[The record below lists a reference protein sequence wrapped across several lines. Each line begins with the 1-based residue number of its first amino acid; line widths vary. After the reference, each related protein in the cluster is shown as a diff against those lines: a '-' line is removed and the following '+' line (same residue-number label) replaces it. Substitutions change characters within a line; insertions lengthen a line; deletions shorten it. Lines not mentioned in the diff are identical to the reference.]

1 MSFAD
6 DLSIDEELTAEVN
19 KEARKVALKA
29 LRNIVLATPVDT
41 GRARGNW
48 RVGVN
53 SDPRD
58 TIARKSK
65 KGTAAIKV
73 GQSTIASA
81 KGKGLVDIV
90 IANNLPYIER
100 LNDGWSEQAPSKF
113 VEKAIRRATK

>member
-6 DLSIDEELTAEVN
+6 DLSIDDELTTEIN
-19 KEARKVALKA
+19 KEARTVALKA

-58 TIARKSK
+58 EIGRKSK
-65 KGTAAIKV
+65 KGSIAIRT
-73 GQSTIASA
+73 GQSEIASA

-100 LNDGWSEQAPSKF
+100 LNDGSSEQAPGKF
-113 VEKAIRRATK
+113 VEKAIRRAIK